1 MSYLK
6 RTVGI
11 FVGTFCLTMLP
22 QFVAAQSGSRSTG
35 FQQPPSPAP
44 QQSFRAWQGSGQDA
58 QVLNYRP
65 QVPATT
71 RVGFEQY
78 DHRAW
83 DGLLQ
88 KYVDRNGD
96 VDYVTWQAN
105 QQDRSTLLNYL
116 TGMSSID
123 TSAGSNRQA
132 EMAFWINAYNAMTI
146 EGILQLYPTRSIK
159 DHAPDANG
167 YNIWDDFKLPVGGTE
182 YSLNNIEHQVL
193 RKMGDPRIHFAI
205 VCASKGCPQLSQRAY
220 AASSLDQQLNYSAQL
235 FFHTPSKFDY
245 NLQQGQFGLSP
256 IIQWFGEDFGRN
268 DQERLRYL
276 SQFMPAD
283 AGQFA
288 ANGSPT
294 INYLD
299 YDWSLNLAPQ
309 QVAAPSQNVIAVQSL
324 RPQQAV
330 SGQDFPSQNV
340 QILDAQG
347 RSVQSQIWSAPSWQG
362 QSFSGQ
368 TFTSQTSQSPA
379 AQGSGIRGQVE
390 GGRRTR
396 PRGGCGGH
404 GGRRPQ
410 AAAYGYGG
418 VPVQ

>member
-1 MSYLK
+1 MKSYQK
-6 RTVGI
+6 RTFGLI
-11 FVGTFCLTMLP
+11 VGTFCLTMLP
-22 QFVAAQSGSRSTG
+22 QIVAAQSGSRSTG
-35 FQQPPSPAP
+35 FQQPPAPAP
-44 QQSFRAWQGSGQDA
+44 QESFRAWQGSGQNA
-58 QVLNYRP
+58 QA
-65 QVPATT
+65 ATYQSQPREVA

-96 VDYVTWQAN
+96 VDYVTWQSN

-116 TGMSSID
+116 TGMNSVD
-123 TSAGSNRQA
+123 TSAGSSAQA

-167 YNIWDDFKLPVGGTE
+167 YNIWDDFKLPVGGSE

-220 AASSLDQQLNYSAQL
+220 FPNSLDQQLTYSAQL
-235 FFHTPSKFDY
+235 FFHTPSKFNY
-245 NLQQGQFGLSP
+245 NLQRGQFGLSP

-276 SQFMPAD
+276 SQFMPAE
-283 AGQFA
+283 AGQLA

-309 QVAAPSQNVIAVQSL
+309 QVAASSQSLIATRSL
-324 RPQQAV
+324 RPQGSETRQAL
-330 SGQDFPSQNV
+330 PTQNI

-347 RSVQSQIWSAPSWQG
+347 RSVQG
-362 QSFSGQ
+362 QNFAGQ
-368 TFTSQTSQSPA
+368 TFTSQNPA
-379 AQGSGIRGQVE
+379 AQGSGTRGPA
-390 GGRRTR
+390 GSFR
-396 PRGGCGGH
+396 PTHPPQHCG
-404 GGRRPQ
+404 
-410 AAAYGYGG
+410 GYGG
-418 VPVQ
+418 CRSQGGNGFGAQQQ